1 MRVFV
6 AGASGAIGRQLLPM
20 LLAAGHEVTGM
31 TRSEERAE
39 RIRAQGAEAVVCDA
53 LDAPACGAAVV
64 AARPDVVVHQ
74 LTDLPARL
82 DYRRPDYGQTPRLR
96 TEGTA
101 NLIAAAQSAG
111 ARRLVA
117 QSIAFMYAPQGDRVK
132 AEDAPLMKGVPGAFG
147 EAVAA
152 VRDAEQQIAAA
163 GGLDGLVLRYGFFY
177 GPGTYYASDG
187 TQAEDVRRR
196 RVPLVGDGAGVFSFV
211 HVEDAAAA
219 DRGRLRA
226 RAARRLQRRRR
237 RARRLRRVAAGL
249 RRGDRGQAA
258 EAGAEVARPSRR
270 GQLRRRHGHRG
281 PRRLER
287 EGQARARLAASPPE
301 LAAGVPRGA
310 RLNRPPRTRVE

>member
-1 MRVFV
+1 VRVFV
-6 AGASGAIGRQLLPM
+6 AGATGAIGRQLLPM

-39 RIRAQGAEAVVCDA
+39 GIRAQGAEAVVCDA

-74 LTDLPARL
+74 LTDLPDRL

-132 AEDAPLMKGVPGAFG
+132 AEDAPLMRGVPGAFG

-152 VRDAEQQIAAA
+152 VRDAERQIAAA

-196 RVPLVGDGAGVFSFV
+196 RVPLVGDGAGVVSFV

-219 DRGRLRA
+219 TAAACERGSPGIYNVVDDDP
-226 RAARRLQRRRR
+226 AAFAEWLPVY
-237 RARRLRRVAAGL
+237 AEAIGAKPPRRVPKWLG
-249 RRGDRGQAA
+249 
-258 EAGAEVARPSRR
+258 
-270 GQLRRRHGHRG
+270 
-281 PRRLER
+281 
-287 EGQARARLAASPPE
+287 RLAAGGF
-301 LAAGVPRGA
+301 AVGMATQARGA
-310 RLNRPPRTRVE
+310 SNAKARRELGWQPRHPSWRQGFREALG